1 MKKIIQ
7 YLLFLFSGILIAQ
20 QTATSAVLIEKAL
33 KEKEILEKTSL
44 VKNVN
49 FTNIGPTIMSGRVAD
64 IDVNPNNT
72 MEFYVGYASGGL
84 WYTKNNGTTFTP
96 VLDSSATQNVG
107 DIAIDWSSGTIWV
120 VLVKK
125 ILLARHMQ
133 E

>member
-96 VLDSSATQNVG
+96 VLDSS
-107 DIAIDWSSGTIWV
+107 
-120 VLVKK
+120 
-125 ILLARHMQ
+125 